1 MEWLNYHHLLYF
13 WLVVREGG
21 LAGAGK
27 KLRLAQSTIS
37 GQIRDLEESLG
48 EQLFTR
54 ASRRLKL
61 TEVGSV
67 VFRYADEIF
76 TLGRELQD
84 TVRGRPVGRPLKLAV
99 GVADVVPKLVAL
111 RLLEPALSL
120 PEPVRLVCREDK
132 PERLIAAL
140 ASHNLDVVLSDAP
153 VDSSIPIR
161 AFSHLLGE
169 CGTDFFATQKIA
181 VAHRRGFPESL
192 DNAPMLLPTENTMLR
207 RSLEQWFSAKE
218 IRPNVVGEF
227 EDSALLRVFGQI
239 GAGIFPATAVVADEI
254 KRQHRVQLV
263 GRVDEVR
270 QRFYAI
276 SVERRI
282 KHPAVLAISEEA
294 RQNVF
299 G

>member
-21 LAGAGK
+21 LAGAGQ

-37 GQIRDLEESLG
+37 GQIKTLEDSLG
-48 EQLFTR
+48 ERLFTR
-54 ASRRLKL
+54 SGRRLVL
-61 TEVGSV
+61 TEVGDV
-67 VFRYADEIF
+67 VYRYADEIF
-76 TLGRELQD
+76 SLGRELQD
-84 TVRGRPVGRPLKLAV
+84 TLQGRPVGRPLKLEV
-99 GVADVVPKLVAL
+99 GVADVVPKLVAQ
-111 RLLEPALSL
+111 RLLAPALSL

-140 ASHNLDVVLSDAP
+140 VSHDLDVVLSDAP
-153 VDSSIPIR
+153 ADPSMPVR

-169 CGTDFFATQKIA
+169 CETWFFANKKVA
-181 VAHRRGFPESL
+181 LAHRKRYPLSL
-192 DNAPMLLPTENTMLR
+192 DNAPMLLPTENILLR
-207 RSLEQWFSAKE
+207 RSLEQWFAEKE

-227 EDSALLRVFGQI
+227 EDSALLRMFGQM
-239 GAGIFPATAVVADEI
+239 GTGIFPAASVIEEEI
-254 KRQHRVQLV
+254 KRQHNIQLV
-263 GRVDEVR
+263 GRAEEVK

-282 KHPAVLAISEEA
+282 KHPAVFAISEEA
-294 RQNVF
+294 RNKMF

>member
-13 WLVVREGG
+13 WLVAREGG

-37 GQIRDLEESLG
+37 GQIKALEEALG

-54 ASRRLKL
+54 SGRRLAL
-61 TEVGSV
+61 TEVGTM

-76 TLGRELQD
+76 SLGRELQD
-84 TVRGRPVGRPLKLAV
+84 TLQGRPVGRPLKLEV

-111 RLLEPALSL
+111 RLLEPALRL

-132 PERLIAAL
+132 PDRLIAAL
-140 ASHNLDVVLSDAP
+140 AAHQLDLVISDAP
-153 VDSSIPIR
+153 VDASIPIR

-169 CGTDFFATQKIA
+169 CGTYFFATKKLA
-181 VAHRRGFPESL
+181 AAHRRGFPKSL
-192 DNAPMLLPTENTMLR
+192 DHAPMLLPTENTMLR
-207 RSLEQWFSAKE
+207 RSLEQWFSAQE
-218 IRPNVVGEF
+218 IRPKVVGEF
-227 EDSALLRVFGQI
+227 EDSALLQVFGQT
-239 GAGIFPATAVVADEI
+239 GTGIFPATAVIADEI
-254 KRQHRVQLV
+254 KRQHKVQLV
-263 GRVDEVR
+263 GRVDEIR

-282 KHPAVLAISEEA
+282 KNPAVLAISEEA
-294 RQNVF
+294 HQTIF